1 MTHEIPALIVGAGP
15 VGMTMALDL
24 ALRDVPCMLVDQS
37 ETPRFLPKMERC
49 NARSMEIFRRLGLAE
64 KIKAAGYPGTATMD
78 IKVVTRLSEPPLL
91 HLRYPTADEQR
102 MQIAFS
108 RDGSQPLEAFQ
119 VISQYTLEPLLRAE
133 VAAAAPITA
142 RYGWQLVSFAQDGDG
157 VSAVL
162 EDREGARHEV
172 RARYLIGCDG
182 GRSTVRK
189 ALDIPLEGKGNL
201 AEVTQLFFRSD
212 DLLQRVP
219 AGPAR
224 HYYFADEHS
233 SAIIGQDDLKHF
245 FFSTRLPP
253 DADLKA
259 ALLTAVGVDID
270 VQVVA
275 VSSWRQHLLLAQR
288 YRDRRVFL
296 AGDACHLVIP
306 LGGLGMNTGVGDATD
321 LAWKLAATLQGW
333 GGPELL
339 DSYEADRRP
348 VGARNV
354 EASAYA
360 TAGLREWR
368 SHVKPGIRDHD
379 EKGRQMRET
388 VVANARRLQRRTHE
402 MAAAEL
408 GYRYNSSV
416 IAEEAGADQGTA
428 NKLVY
433 VPSAAPGFRLPH
445 VWLDDGQAL
454 HDLLGRGYA
463 LLRLG
468 GDAPSSE
475 PLAMAF
481 RAAGVPLQLLDVAS
495 DRAREVYGHALVL
508 VRPDLHVAWRG
519 DAAPADCAALV
530 GQVTGGARA
539 TTSALTGATA

>member
-1 MTHEIPALIVGAGP
+1 MTAPTDTPPHETPVLVVGAGP
-15 VGMTMALDL
+15 VGLTLALDL
-24 ALRDVPCMLVDQS
+24 ARRDVPCLLVDQS
-37 ETPRFLPKMERC
+37 EVPRFLPKMERC

-64 KIKAAGYPGTATMD
+64 KIRAAGYPGTATMD
-78 IKVVTRLSEPPLL
+78 IKVVTRLSDPPLL

-102 MQIAFS
+102 QQIAFS

-133 VAAAAPITA
+133 VAAAKPITA
-142 RYGWQLVSFAQDGDG
+142 HYGWQLLSFAQDDHG

-162 EDREGARHEV
+162 QDRQGARHEV
-172 RARYLIGCDG
+172 RTRYLVGCDG

-189 ALDIPLEGKGNL
+189 ALGIPLEGKGNL
-201 AEVTQLFFRSD
+201 AEATQVFFRSEN
-212 DLLQRVP
+212 LLQRVP

-233 SAIIGQDDLKHF
+233 SGIVGQDDLKHF

-259 ALLTAVGVDID
+259 ALLDAVGVDID
-270 VQVVA
+270 VQIVA
-275 VSSWRQHLLLAQR
+275 VSTWRQHLLLAKR

-333 GGPELL
+333 GGSALL

-348 VGARNV
+348 VAARNV
-354 EASAYA
+354 AASAYA

-368 SHVKPGIRDHD
+368 SHVKPGIRNDD
-379 EKGRQMRET
+379 EDGRRIRET
-388 VVANARRLQRRTHE
+388 VAGKARRLQRRTHE

-408 GYRYNSSV
+408 GYGYTSSV
-416 IAEEAGADQGTA
+416 IAEEPGPVAGAT

-445 VWLDDGQAL
+445 VWLDEGGAL
-454 HDLLGRGYA
+454 HDLLGLGYA

-468 GDAPSSE
+468 DDAPSCE
-475 PLAMAF
+475 PLAAAF
-481 RAAGVPLQLLDVAS
+481 RAARVPLQLLDIGS
-495 DRAREVYGHALVL
+495 ERAREVCGRALVL

-519 DAAPADCAALV
+519 DVPPPDAAALV
-530 GQVTGGARA
+530 RQVTGGA
-539 TTSALTGATA
+539 G